1 MKNVLIIGATGTLGS
16 AARQAILDGTDDK
29 LTLFARSTNRI
40 RIVDDNRE
48 KVISGNVM
56 NDADL
61 DKAMAG
67 QNAVFAALSGNLKAY
82 AEKIVAAMDRNNVS
96 RLVFITSMGIY
107 NEIPASVGASG
118 NLSSNPVLQSYR
130 DAANVIEDSDLNYT
144 IVRPGWFTGG
154 PVNYQITRKGE
165 QFGGHDVSISSIA
178 DIVMKLVDDVMK
190 LVDDD
195 ALYSKDSIGVNTPQ

>member
-178 DIVMKLVDDVMK
+178 DIVMKLVDN
-190 LVDDD
+190 D

>member
-178 DIVMKLVDDVMK
+178 DIVMKLVDD
-190 LVDDD
+190 D
-195 ALYSKDSIGVNTPQ
+195 ALYSKESIGVNTPQ

>member
-118 NLSSNPVLQSYR
+118 NLSSNPVLQNYR

-178 DIVMKLVDDVMK
+178 DIVMKLVDD
-190 LVDDD
+190 D

>member
-29 LTLFARSTNRI
+29 LTLFARSANRI
-40 RIVDDNRE
+40 RISDASRE
-48 KVISGNVM
+48 TAMSGNVM

-61 DKAMAG
+61 DKAMNG
-67 QNAVFAALSGNLKAY
+67 QDAVFAALSGNLGAY
-82 AEKIVAAMDRNNVS
+82 AEKIVAAMDRNHVS

-107 NEIPASVGASG
+107 NEIPASIGADG
-118 NLSSNPVLQSYR
+118 NLQSNPVLQTYR
-130 DAANVIEDSDLNYT
+130 DAADEIEASDLNYT

-154 PVNYQITRKGE
+154 PVNYEVTRKGE
-165 QFGGHDVSISSIA
+165 PFGGHDVSVSSIA
-178 DIVMKLVDDVMK
+178 DIVKK

-195 ALYSKDSIGVNTPQ
+195 TLYSKDSIGVNTPR

>member
-96 RLVFITSMGIY
+96 RLVFITSMGVAI
-107 NEIPASVGASG
+107 
-118 NLSSNPVLQSYR
+118 
-130 DAANVIEDSDLNYT
+130 
-144 IVRPGWFTGG
+144 
-154 PVNYQITRKGE
+154 
-165 QFGGHDVSISSIA
+165 
-178 DIVMKLVDDVMK
+178 
-190 LVDDD
+190 
-195 ALYSKDSIGVNTPQ
+195 

>member
-1 MKNVLIIGATGTLGS
+1 MLIIGATGTLGS

-178 DIVMKLVDDVMK
+178 DIVMKLVDD
-190 LVDDD
+190 D